1 MPQLIIALVLFVGTH
16 FAMSHP
22 LRAPLVALLG
32 TAAFQIFYT
41 VVSLVTLGAA
51 VVAFRSAPL
60 GEPMWSVGDGLW
72 AVSTVLMLAA
82 SILLL
87 GSFVRNPA
95 LPAPGSKE
103 LAAQPARGVFAITRH
118 PMMWSFALWS
128 LSHVLV
134 SPRPPVIVLCAAM
147 AFLALVGAA
156 GQDVKKAKLMGE
168 AWRDWSSRTSYW
180 PFGGQLSG
188 RIAWGAATPGM
199 HALGGGL
206 VVWLLA
212 TWLHPLAGAGMTAG
226 IWRWIGG

>member
-1 MPQLIIALVLFVGTH
+1 MTGFIIALAMFVGTH

-22 LRAPLVALLG
+22 LRAPLVARLG
-32 TAAFQIFYT
+32 DAGFQIFYS

-51 VVAFRSAPL
+51 AYAFRAMPSGDPL
-60 GEPMWSVGDGLW
+60 WSVGDGLW
-72 AVSTVLMLAA
+72 TLSTVLMLAA

-87 GSFVRNPA
+87 GAFVRNPA
-95 LPAPGSKE
+95 MAMPGAKAAA
-103 LAAQPARGVFAITRH
+103 LAPARGVFAITRH

-134 SPRPPVIVLCAAM
+134 SPRPAVIVLSIGI

-156 GQDVKKAKLMGE
+156 GQDRKKAVLMGD

-180 PFGGQLSG
+180 PFAGQLSG
-188 RIAWGAATPGM
+188 RIPWMSPGM

-206 VVWLLA
+206 VVWLVV
-212 TWLHPLAGAGMTAG
+212 TWAHPLAGAGMSAG
-226 IWRWIGG
+226 IWRWF